1 METRNL
7 ILAIVLSVGVL
18 LLWTVFIEAPRQQV
32 ANQVSNVD
40 LNINEIEGTNLD
52 SEDLNYENFSEDS
65 STNSLEAMEPK
76 LSIDESLKENNRITI
91 DSNKL
96 SGSINLTGLSFDDIV
111 LKDYKNNINQD
122 PENVRLLAPKDTYEG
137 YGLNFGWYSSDDNI
151 DLPDSKTEWKII
163 GNKKTMSNNGLL
175 EFEWINSQNIKFLV
189 RLKLIE
195 DYLIN
200 VEQSV
205 INNSEKEIKIIPI
218 SEIKRKEIPELS
230 GMVILHEGAIG
241 YFEED
246 SLVEIKY
253 SDSSCFFSCDAYSKE
268 EGEGQYTYVS
278 NKGWLGL
285 TDKYWQTAII
295 PEQNKNFT
303 ARFEY
308 NDGYIARYYENEA
321 ISVLPSENKGS
332 SLKLFIGP
340 KESKALDEYEEKYN
354 IYNFSYSIDWGMFY
368 FLTKPLF
375 SVIYFLYQLLG
386 NFGLA
391 IIALTVI
398 IRIVFF
404 PLANWSF
411 VSMAKMKMLQ
421 PEMTRIKELYKEDR
435 PQQQKALMDLYKK
448 EKVNPISGCLP
459 ILIQIPFFFAIYKML
474 FVSIEMRH
482 APFYGWIQDLAAK
495 DPTSIFNMFGLIPWD
510 PPSFLIIGVW
520 PVLMGLTMYI
530 QQKLNPAPPDP
541 IQAKIFMFFPLFIT
555 ILLAQFAAGLVI
567 YWTTN
572 NLLSI
577 IQQWVITRRTTVK
590 TN

>member
-18 LLWTVFIEAPRQQV
+18 LLWTVFIEAPRQQINPSIESGQQDSIGEIV
-32 ANQVSNVD
+32 ELETEELNQ
-40 LNINEIEGTNLD
+40 IE
-52 SEDLNYENFSEDS
+52 EDLGIKKQSFE
-65 STNSLEAMEPK
+65 TLQNSLQSSARVN
-76 LSIDESLKENNRITI
+76 IDTQSLV
-91 DSNKL
+91 
-96 SGSINLTGLSFDDIV
+96 GSINLKGLKIDDIV
-111 LKDYKNNINQD
+111 LKKYQETLDENSSNIRVLS
-122 PENVRLLAPKDTYEG
+122 PLSTENGYEVS
-137 YGLNFGWYSSDDNI
+137 FGWLKDKNANFETPTSESVWKLISS
-151 DLPDSKTEWKII
+151 
-163 GNKKTMSNNGLL
+163 SNTLRENNEL
-175 EFEWINSQNIKFLV
+175 EFEWSNNTGQIYRTSISVDENYLFSINQKI
-189 RLKLIE
+189 
-195 DYLIN
+195 
-200 VEQSV
+200 
-205 INNSEKEIKIIPI
+205 INNSNQEIIVNNASKINRQSAPA
-218 SEIKRKEIPELS
+218 LS
-230 GMVILHEGAIG
+230 GMFILHEGLLG
-241 YFEED
+241 VLEEKLELID
-246 SLVEIKY
+246 YDDLK
-253 SDSSCFFSCDAYSKE
+253 D
-268 EGEGQYTYVS
+268 EGEIETLNFES
-278 NKGWLGL
+278 ENGWVGV
-285 TDKYWQTAII
+285 TDKYWLAALIPDQAKPFKAIYTYD
-295 PEQNKNFT
+295 N
-303 ARFEY
+303 
-308 NDGYIARYYENEA
+308 GYIAYYRSLNA
-321 ISVLPSENKGS
+321 QSVQSNGEFEVS
-332 SLKLFIGP
+332 SKIFIGA
-340 KESKALDEYEEKYN
+340 KEAKLIDQYQEDYN
-354 IYNFSYSIDWGMFY
+354 IYNFDLAIDWGWFY

-375 SVIYFLYQLLG
+375 YIIYFFSGISG

-391 IIALTVI
+391 IIILTI
-398 IRIVFF
+398 ITRIIFF

-495 DPTSIFNMFGLIPWD
+495 DPTTIFNLFGLIPWD
-510 PPSFLIIGVW
+510 PPSFMIIGVW
-520 PVLMGLTMYI
+520 PVLMGVTMYL

-572 NLLSI
+572 NILSI